1 MVRNTRLRVCNSFN
15 SVPQWGQVHSQRLSA
30 NAPSPCHEWP
40 HSVQEMTPFA
50 DLRPMWSKQ
59 WRNAWFFCASVI

>member
-15 SVPQWGQVHSQRLSA
+15 SVPHWGQVHSQRLSA

-50 DLRPMWSKQ
+50 DLRPM
-59 WRNAWFFCASVI
+59 